1 MSCECED
8 CGKVSIISNIT
19 LCEDCYRK
27 EIEASKKQGALEELK
42 KTIKELE
49 DSLEFYECDYCK
61 FEQHV
66 VDKIMEELTEHI
78 NKLNKRL
85 KELKEVG

>member
-1 MSCECED
+1 MNKCSCGCDLDIVKKCDNCNFNE
-8 CGKVSIISNIT
+8 G
-19 LCEDCYRK
+19 R
-27 EIEASKKQGALEELK
+27 KQGALEELK

-49 DSLEFYECDYCK
+49 DSLEFYECDYGK

-85 KELKEVG
+85 KELKGVN